1 MGVAEAS
8 RQQPALSM
16 QKPRPTLTASAGLR
30 TRKPSRLRTRMATR
44 TKTRTKNTRS
54 TTTRTNGAL
63 SQSAVPP
70 TGVAVFEIHEIEPR
84 RWFMSSKHS
93 ALFLLG
99 LLLALAAPLSA
110 SPVRGASSPMVP
122 AGTPLEGRMVYG
134 LGSAPAHPADTF
146 YGTLETPPAD
156 N

>member
-16 QKPRPTLTASAGLR
+16 QKPKPTLTASAGSR
-30 TRKPSRLRTRMATR
+30 TRKPSRPSTRTATR
-44 TKTRTKNTRS
+44 TKSTRS
-54 TTTRTNGAL
+54 TTIRTNGTW
-63 SQSAVPP
+63 SQWAVPP
-70 TGVAVFEIHEIEPR
+70 AGVAVFEIHEIEPR

-99 LLLALAAPLSA
+99 LLFALAAPLSA
-110 SPVRGASSPMVP
+110 SPVRGTSSPMVP